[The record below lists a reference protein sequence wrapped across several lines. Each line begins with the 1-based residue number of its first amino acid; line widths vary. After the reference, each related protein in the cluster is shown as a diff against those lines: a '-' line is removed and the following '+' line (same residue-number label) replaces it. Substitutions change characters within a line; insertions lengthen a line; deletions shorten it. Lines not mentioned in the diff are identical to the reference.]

1 MGSWIAPQSPPHG
14 AAHPADLRAELA
26 DLIPFLVVE
35 DGLTPEHAQ
44 ELRARV
50 AELVARIGDDR

>member
-1 MGSWIAPQSPPHG
+1 MGSWIAPQSPPDDT
-14 AAHPADLRAELA
+14 ALIAELRAELR
-26 DLIPFLVVE
+26 DLMPFLDDA
-35 DGLTPEHAQ
+35 DGLTPDHAQ